1 MKNWHLRRANSDD
14 ADAFA
19 SCIDAA
25 YAIYATRVTDLPA
38 VSEGIGD
45 DIAHHRA
52 WVAEIALEIVGGIV
66 LVPQNDHLLLANVA
80 VHPAKRGLGIGRALM
95 AQADAD
101 CLALG
106 LRELRLST
114 HVEIPENV
122 ALYAHLG
129 WSETERTGNK
139 VRMRKRL

>member
-1 MKNWHLRRANSDD
+1 MKNCHLRRAKSTD
-14 ADAFA
+14 AEALA

-38 VSEGIGD
+38 VSEGIAG
-45 DIAHHRA
+45 DIANHRV
-52 WVAEIALEIVGGIV
+52 WVAEIAGEIVAGIV
-66 LVPQNDHLLLANVA
+66 LVPRDDHLLLANIA
-80 VHPAKRGLGIGRALM
+80 VHPSNSGRGIGGALM

-101 CLALG
+101 CRALG

-122 ALYAHLG
+122 ALYTHLG
-129 WSETERTGNK
+129 WTETERTGNK
-139 VRMRKRL
+139 VKMRKRL